1 VGDRLAAAGRPS
13 VSDTAA
19 RLEAAVRRRFGAQAR
34 VENLER
40 PTVGGSNQTVLFD
53 VVEGPT
59 RRRLVLRA
67 ETYTAPGSPFLDPAV
82 QFRLLEVAGRH
93 GVPVPEPMFLLD
105 DADGLGRGFVMGH
118 VDGETVPQRIQRE
131 PRFAKVVPRLAGDLG
146 EILARLH
153 AIPPAEV
160 EFLDATPDS
169 RDPVGAQRARYDS
182 YDEPHPAI
190 ELGLRWLELHRRP
203 VPGRAL
209 VHADFRNGNFIV
221 TEAGVAAVL
230 DWECTHLGDPMEDL
244 AWLCLKSWRFSRPDR
259 PVGGFGERGDLY
271 LAYESGGGG
280 RPDPEAIRYWEI
292 FGFVRWA
299 VLSVMQGHG
308 HVFGGRASLVYAATA
323 RNTATIEHDLV
334 RALQGEFD

>member
-1 VGDRLAAAGRPS
+1 MSDPAG
-13 VSDTAA
+13 
-19 RLEAAVRRRFGAQAR
+19 RLEAAVRRRFGGAAR
-34 VENLER
+34 VENLDR

-53 VVEGPT
+53 LVDGPA

-67 ETYTAPGSPFLDPAV
+67 ETYTAAHSPFIDPAV

-93 GVPVPEPMFLLD
+93 GVPVPEPLFLLD
-105 DADGLGRGFVMGH
+105 PGDGLGRGFVMGH
-118 VDGETVPQRIQRE
+118 VEGETVPQRILRE
-131 PRFAKVVPRLAGDLG
+131 PRFAKVVPRLPGDLG

-153 AIPPAEV
+153 AIPSAEV
-160 EFLDATPDS
+160 AFVEDTPDS
-169 RDPVGAQRARYDS
+169 RDPLAAQRDRYDA

-190 ELGLRWLELHRRP
+190 ELGLRWLELRRRP
-203 VPGRAL
+203 AARRVL

-221 TEAGVAAVL
+221 NESGVAAVL

-244 AWLCLKSWRFSRPDR
+244 AWLCLRSWRFSRPDR
-259 PVGGFGERGDLY
+259 PVGGFGERAELY
-271 LAYESGGGG
+271 SAYEAAGGG
-280 RPDPEAIRYWEI
+280 PADAEAIRYWTV

-308 HVFGGRASLVYAATA
+308 HVLGGRESPVYAATG
-323 RNTATIEHDLV
+323 RNTTTIEHDLV